1 MKEVGERRNK
11 EEGKRERRKGK
22 GGRREQ
28 KEIKGKGER

>member
-22 GGRREQ
+22 GE
-28 KEIKGKGER
+28 GESRKK